1 MLKALESLPWVRS
14 ATVDFKNKQ
23 ATATVVAKRYDEK
36 QLLAALKDAGFES
49 SVAKA
54 AKDGEKT
61 APATVEGAKV
71 AFRVRGLKKTKSGA
85 T

>member
-23 ATATVVAKRYDEK
+23 ATATVVAKGYDEK
-36 QLLAALKDAGFES
+36 LLLAALKDAGFES

-54 AKDGEKT
+54 AKDSEKT
-61 APATVEGAKV
+61 ASATVEGAKV
-71 AFRVRGLKKTKSGA
+71 AFRVSGLKKTKSGA